1 MNKQIIDN
9 LRRGYDA
16 FSRGD
21 IQGAIDAVDP
31 DPDIL
36 WSEPESF
43 YAGGIYRGRQGVA
56 EYLTLSY
63 EASEKVQTFV
73 PPLKVPFL
81 PCGSYLLCETSF
93 SGPDEPRGLR
103 QHSSVLPARR
113 NSVARNWSTHR
124 LGDDAGEFLTIPLAK
139 VSSLVMVYSTN
150 SDEMVYSRL
159 VAPIAKMAFRSPIN
173 RDGLAKCSVQ
183 HLFTPSV
190 FSET

>member
-63 EASEKVQTFV
+63 EASEKVPSLPEEILEVGDKIFV
-73 PPLKVPFL
+73 LVHFQAWPKGGGQPREGRIADVYTVQDGKVIQMQAYSDP
-81 PCGSYLLCETSF
+81 E
-93 SGPDEPRGLR
+93 EARKAVGL
-103 QHSSVLPARR
+103 SS
-113 NSVARNWSTHR
+113 H
-124 LGDDAGEFLTIPLAK
+124 
-139 VSSLVMVYSTN
+139 
-150 SDEMVYSRL
+150 
-159 VAPIAKMAFRSPIN
+159 
-173 RDGLAKCSVQ
+173 
-183 HLFTPSV
+183 H
-190 FSET
+190 

>member
-63 EASEKVQTFV
+63 EASEKVQSLPEEILEVGDKIFV
-73 PPLKVPFL
+73 LVHFQAWPKGGGQPREGRIADVYTVQDGKVIQMQAYSDP
-81 PCGSYLLCETSF
+81 E
-93 SGPDEPRGLR
+93 EARKAVGL
-103 QHSSVLPARR
+103 SS
-113 NSVARNWSTHR
+113 H
-124 LGDDAGEFLTIPLAK
+124 
-139 VSSLVMVYSTN
+139 
-150 SDEMVYSRL
+150 
-159 VAPIAKMAFRSPIN
+159 
-173 RDGLAKCSVQ
+173 
-183 HLFTPSV
+183 H
-190 FSET
+190 

>member
-63 EASEKVQTFV
+63 EASEKVQSLPEEILEVGDKIFV
-73 PPLKVPFL
+73 LVHFQAWPKGGGQSREGRIADVYTVQDGKVIQMQAYSDP
-81 PCGSYLLCETSF
+81 E
-93 SGPDEPRGLR
+93 EARKAVGL
-103 QHSSVLPARR
+103 SS
-113 NSVARNWSTHR
+113 H
-124 LGDDAGEFLTIPLAK
+124 
-139 VSSLVMVYSTN
+139 
-150 SDEMVYSRL
+150 
-159 VAPIAKMAFRSPIN
+159 
-173 RDGLAKCSVQ
+173 
-183 HLFTPSV
+183 H
-190 FSET
+190 